1 MPAFARVLK
10 SQDEACML
18 ILKAGVLPG
27 YTIST
32 GTIGE
37 HIPLR
42 TAACGKKKEAKLML
56 EAEVDASMHRITLA
70 CWDLANGLT
79 CKGIVRMVSECC
91 LSIRADVQVPLLLD
105 EFSQIYTLAFL
116 AFLSMIYLS
125 TIVMYK

>member
-1 MPAFARVLK
+1 MCDLNGIDFI
-10 SQDEACML
+10 DEADRVICFALLLVEEMTGGVNGAEYAKSNGKMMENML
-18 ILKAGVLPG
+18 RTFLAPGVSEG

-91 LSIRADVQVPLLLD
+91 LS
-105 EFSQIYTLAFL
+105 
-116 AFLSMIYLS
+116 M
-125 TIVMYK
+125 